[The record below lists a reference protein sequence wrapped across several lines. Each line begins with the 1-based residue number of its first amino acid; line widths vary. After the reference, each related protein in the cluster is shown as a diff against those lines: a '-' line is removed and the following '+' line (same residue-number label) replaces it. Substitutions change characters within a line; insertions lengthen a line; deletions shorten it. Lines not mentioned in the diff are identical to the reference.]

1 MLTDEVQ
8 TDRPF
13 LNSPG
18 MPGAAVDYRPTE
30 TVYSQGD
37 PSDAVLYIE
46 RGSVKLT
53 VLARNGKEAVVGILT
68 DGDFFGEEALSG
80 RRARLAT
87 ALAMT
92 PSSIRVVP
100 KQQMI
105 RSLREQRALASCFIA
120 HMLSRNNR
128 LEADLIDQL
137 FNDSEKRL
145 ARALLLLTRYGKP
158 KGQRGLPK
166 LSQAVLAEMVGTTR
180 SRVNMFMNKFR
191 KLGFIDYG
199 SDGLRVH
206 DTLNIVLG
214 DSRASAH

>member
-8 TDRPF
+8 TDQPF

-18 MPGAAVDYRPTE
+18 MPGTAVDYRPAE

-46 RGSVKLT
+46 HGSVKLT

-68 DGDFFGEEALSG
+68 DGDFFGEAALG
-80 RRARLAT
+80 GQRVRLAT
-87 ALAMT
+87 AIAMT

-105 RSLREQRALASCFIA
+105 RSLRAQHALSGRFIA
-120 HMLSRNNR
+120 HMLSRNHR
-128 LEADLIDQL
+128 LEADLLDHL

-145 ARALLLLTRYGKP
+145 ARALLLLGRYGKP
-158 KGQRGLPK
+158 KGRRGPPK
-166 LSQAVLAEMVGTTR
+166 ISQAVLAEMVGTTR

-199 SDGLRVH
+199 GDGLRVH
-206 DTLNIVLG
+206 DTLNVVLG
-214 DSRASAH
+214 ESRASAH